1 MGDEPLQPPWLS
13 SGDGCARGWKDAA
26 TQLEHNA
33 SLRLGSLERARR
45 LTATVCTVSPECVNE
60 EEMDRLVEAGL
71 TTCRLDPSRGSLEQL
86 AAVLQALREAAARRG
101 ARLGLHWPI
110 SAALVT
116 SGPAIHTGHLSGG
129 FSAAIHLDP
138 GDVVTL
144 TTDRQYS
151 ESCSADNLYV
161 DYEKITSV
169 VNVGDTVLLDEGRI
183 SMIVKEVKRK
193 SVICEVMK
201 GGALASFKSVNLP
214 GVTLDLPAVTE
225 RDRRNLQFGVE
236 QGVDIIFAGSV
247 RNAETVRKLRAELGE
262 KGYEILIVAKVESE
276 EAVENIDE
284 ILSEADGIA
293 IGCGAAH
300 VEMSPDK
307 ALLAQKLIAAKCNIA
322 GKPAVCAARTGA
334 DVAAAVQDGA
344 DCVLLLE
351 EATEESLREVAAL
364 CRAAE
369 AAVWERQLTH
379 DLLRAAAAPPP
390 ADPATAAAAAA
401 VVAALL
407 SRATAIVVLTVTGWS
422 ARCIARFRPQC
433 ALIAVTRN
441 SGVARRLHVLR
452 AVLPLLYMAPPLED
466 WPRDTDLR
474 IQYAL
479 SFGLTQ
485 GIVGKGDAVV
495 LVSGWRPG
503 PGNTNKVR
511 IMYAPPL
518 SDEK

>member
-13 SGDGCARGWKDAA
+13 SGDEGAPGWKDAA

-33 SLRLGSLERARR
+33 SLRLGCLERARR

-110 SAALVT
+110 SAALAT
-116 SGPAIHTGHLSGG
+116 SGPAIRTGKLSGG

-138 GDVVTL
+138 GDFVTL
-144 TTDRQYS
+144 TTDSQYS
-151 ESCSADNLYV
+151 ESCSADNLYI

-193 SVICEVMK
+193 SVICEVKK

-276 EAVENIDE
+276 EAVENVDE

-334 DVAAAVQDGA
+334 EVAAAVQDGA
-344 DCVLLLE
+344 DCVLLLQ
-351 EATEESLREVAAL
+351 EATAESLREVAAL

-369 AAVWERQLTH
+369 AALWERQLTH
-379 DLLRAAAAPPP
+379 DLL
-390 ADPATAAAAAA
+390 
-401 VVAALL
+401 
-407 SRATAIVVLTVTGWS
+407 RATAIVVLTVTGWS
-422 ARCIARFRPQC
+422 ARCIARFRPHC

-441 SGVARRLHVLR
+441 SAVARRLHVLR

-518 SDEK
+518 SDDK